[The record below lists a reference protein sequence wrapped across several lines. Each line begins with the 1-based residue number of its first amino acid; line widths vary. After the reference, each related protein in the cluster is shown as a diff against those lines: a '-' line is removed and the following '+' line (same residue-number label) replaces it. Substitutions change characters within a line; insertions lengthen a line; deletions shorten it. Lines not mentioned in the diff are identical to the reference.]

1 MTFQFNFKNIIS
13 YSDRFGKFISL
24 EDNFYLNTDEIKLI
38 NELKTQIS
46 NYNCIQLLS
55 NDAALYYLLRKKSCT
70 KYYYVWS
77 ATSNNSQKKLIG
89 ELENTKMIIE
99 GGPRNNWDLPLNKK
113 LHLVYNELDNNFY
126 EFQKIKEWRVF
137 LRQQ

>member
-24 EDNFYLNTDEIKLI
+24 EDNFFLNTDEIKLI

-55 NDAALYYLLRKKSCT
+55 NDAALYYLLRKK
-70 KYYYVWS
+70 VV
-77 ATSNNSQKKLIG
+77 Q
-89 ELENTKMIIE
+89 NTIMY
-99 GGPRNNWDLPLNKK
+99 GA
-113 LHLVYNELDNNFY
+113 LHLIILKKN
-126 EFQKIKEWRVF
+126 
-137 LRQQ
+137 